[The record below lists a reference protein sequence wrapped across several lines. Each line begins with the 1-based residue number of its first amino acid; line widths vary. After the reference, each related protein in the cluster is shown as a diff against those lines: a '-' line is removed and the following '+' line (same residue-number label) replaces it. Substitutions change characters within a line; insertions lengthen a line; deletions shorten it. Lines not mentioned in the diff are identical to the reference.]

1 MHFLICV
8 SAVLALKD
16 SSAAYL
22 SLLQIPVLLE
32 GTYTALSAL
41 CNFAAC

>member
-8 SAVLALKD
+8 SAVPALKY
-16 SSAAYL
+16 SLAAYL
-22 SLLQIPVLLE
+22 SLLQIPAFLE
-32 GTYTALSAL
+32 DTHTALSAL